1 MVLKDKLNNRAH
13 DLLVTLGMQN
23 RLVTLDDDWDNI
35 PPTSYKEVN
44 EKVEEIRQD
53 SMKFLTDNMI
63 AQ

>member
-1 MVLKDKLNNRAH
+1 
-13 DLLVTLGMQN
+13 MQN

-53 SMKFLTDNMI
+53 SMNFLKDNMI